1 MGDLAGR
8 LGRRKVLWTA
18 FALMLVGVLL
28 TLMSSLWLIAL
39 GIVAITFGFFGGH
52 SIVSSWV
59 GRRAG
64 TAKAQASSM
73 YLFSY
78 YMGSSIAGASG
89 GLFYAAHGW
98 AGVAGFVGTM
108 VLVGLLI
115 ALWLY
120 RLPPL
125 VNVVTSPTPMS
136 KGAMP

>member
-1 MGDLAGR
+1 MGHLAGQ

-18 FALMLVGVLL
+18 FALMLFGVVLTMMKPLL
-28 TLMSSLWLIAL
+28 LIML

-64 TAKAQASSM
+64 AAKAQASSM
-73 YLFSY
+73 YLFRTTWARASPVPAAACSTRTRLERR
-78 YMGSSIAGASG
+78 GTVRRCAGA
-89 GLFYAAHGW
+89 GW
-98 AGVAGFVGTM
+98 FADCTA
-108 VLVGLLI
+108 
-115 ALWLY
+115 LY

-125 VNVVTSPTPMS
+125 VNVATPPTPMS

>member
-1 MGDLAGR
+1 
-8 LGRRKVLWTA
+8 
-18 FALMLVGVLL
+18 MLVGVLL
-28 TLMSSLWLIAL
+28 TMTRPLPLIML

-64 TAKAQASSM
+64 VAKAQASSM

-89 GLFYAAHGW
+89 GLFFTAHGW
-98 AGVAGFVGTM
+98 TGVAVFVSAL
-108 VLVGLLI
+108 VLAGLLV
-115 ALWLY
+115 AWRLY
-120 RLPPL
+120 WLPPL
-125 VNVVTSPTPMS
+125 VNVATPPTPMS